1 MCMRVVEKIDVRFAP
16 TWIRIQFL
24 ALIEPTLKQTSGITW
39 NNMLVDIMFFYYVD
53 VRRFFS
59 FTFAFLF

>member
-24 ALIEPTLKQTSGITW
+24 ALIEPTLKQTSGIT
-39 NNMLVDIMFFYYVD
+39 
-53 VRRFFS
+53 
-59 FTFAFLF
+59 